1 MFSTRTI
8 LSRLQVLIA
17 VSTVMLSF
25 GSCSRFH
32 YKSAGTAWHTE
43 DIRAGIFGENFD
55 KTWYRA
61 SIDLNNRHFSGLM
74 LLKKVQ
80 QSNSYRM
87 VFLSEIGL
95 KILDMEFFDAKNN
108 GFQVHYCLDAFDRR
122 PIINSI
128 RKDMES
134 ILIDFT
140 QETEKEVL
148 YGRNSE
154 NRVIKYKLSGQG
166 RCYYSINKDNRVVAI
181 ERRGVLGKKGEIAI
195 EYGSGIP
202 PQEII
207 ILHRITDLE
216 IVFTN
221 LKI

>member
-1 MFSTRTI
+1 MFSARTI

-17 VSTVMLSF
+17 VSAVMFFF

-32 YKSAGTAWHTE
+32 YKATGTVWNTE
-43 DIRAGIFGENFD
+43 DIRAGIFGDDFD
-55 KTWYRA
+55 KAWYRA
-61 SIDLNNRHFSGLM
+61 AIDLNNRHFSGLM
-74 LLKKVQ
+74 LLKRVQ
-80 QSNSYRM
+80 NSYRM

-95 KILDMEFFDAKNN
+95 KILDLEFFNAKNN
-108 GFQVHYCLDAFDRR
+108 AFQVHYCLDAFDRR
-122 PIINSI
+122 SIINSI

-140 QETEKEVL
+140 QETENKVFH
-148 YGRNSE
+148 GRNGE
-154 NRVIKYKLSGQG
+154 NRVIRYKLSGPG
-166 RCYYSINKDNRVVAI
+166 RCYYSINKDNRVVGI
-181 ERRGVLGKKGEIAI
+181 ERRGLFGKKGEIAI

-207 ILHRITDLE
+207 ILHKIIDLE
-216 IVFTN
+216 IVLAN